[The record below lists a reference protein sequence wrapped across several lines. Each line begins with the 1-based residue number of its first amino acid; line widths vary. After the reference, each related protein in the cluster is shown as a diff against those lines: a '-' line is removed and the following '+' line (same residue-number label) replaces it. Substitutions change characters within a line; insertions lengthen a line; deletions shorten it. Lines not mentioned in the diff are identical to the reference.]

1 MVGARTA
8 AAARGV
14 GSAGDDGKEGAVRLH
29 GVPAIGAILMYLTM
43 ISGLLGGG
51 TIEGAFLLLGMTIA
65 LLLVAIYLKMPEPGD
80 E

>member
-1 MVGARTA
+1 M
-8 AAARGV
+8 
-14 GSAGDDGKEGAVRLH
+14 RLH
-29 GVPAIGAILMYLTM
+29 WVPAIGTILMYLTM

>member
-1 MVGARTA
+1 M
-8 AAARGV
+8 
-14 GSAGDDGKEGAVRLH
+14 RLH
-29 GVPAIGAILMYLTM
+29 WVPAIGAILLYFTM

>member
-1 MVGARTA
+1 MGCS
-8 AAARGV
+8 GND
-14 GSAGDDGKEGAVRLH
+14 SKEGAVRLH
-29 GVPAIGAILMYLTM
+29 WVPAIGAILLYFTM